1 MQENNN
7 SWISENEEE
16 EKESKNRLTVS
27 SLSVTGNSPDV
38 DYIEKMFGEYA
49 NESDVKVKYNSITN
63 FYPYSFWEN
72 EADCELVK
80 KDGNVLINTPSDISF
95 PENSN
100 LSTIYL
106 EFPGNK
112 NYKFD
117 CQLPATSDIGN
128 VKGPIE
134 YHLSCRN
141 ANQYARK
148 VAQKE
153 NKDDPE
159 SVKNS
164 IRDQQM
170 KIYSHVKKYV
180 RMIVELQKIEGD
192 VGHKDVVDQKKD
204 EVGLK
209 DDVHDVGVN
218 ENAND
223 DGNPNPSI
231 GDGEQYVDLSPCG
244 DNVGANGDGKQY
256 VDHSLFDDNV
266 GAKDDEGLKY
276 VVHGVGVNEKNANDD
291 GNHNPSI
298 GDGEQYV
305 DLSPCGDNVG
315 ANGDEGLK
323 DVVHDVGV
331 NENANDDGN
340 PSIGD
345 GEQYVDLSPC
355 GDNVGAKHDENHY
368 LRSRG
373 GNEVDRSLCGDNVVA
388 KDDDGPF
395 LMLFSLYLPIVII
408 AASLLALF
416 GSAISYLLYA
426 QVNQNSVV
434 KALIIAVV
442 VSAGFL
448 AKRYFS

>member
-223 DGNPNPSI
+223 DGNP
-231 GDGEQYVDLSPCG
+231 
-244 DNVGANGDGKQY
+244 
-256 VDHSLFDDNV
+256 
-266 GAKDDEGLKY
+266 
-276 VVHGVGVNEKNANDD
+276 
-291 GNHNPSI
+291 
-298 GDGEQYV
+298 
-305 DLSPCGDNVG
+305 
-315 ANGDEGLK
+315 
-323 DVVHDVGV
+323 
-331 NENANDDGN
+331 
-340 PSIGD
+340 SIGD